1 MSISSLEFNQNL
13 AATINS
19 ELTKDRRRFVGAEI
33 VKRQVKHG
41 TKFVT

>member
-1 MSISSLEFNQNL
+1 MSISSLESNQNV
-13 AATINS
+13 AARVNS
-19 ELTKDRRRFVGAEI
+19 ELTKDRRLFVGAEI